1 VTRVTRRSTCPIS
14 SALDV
19 LGDKWTLL
27 VMRDLLLVGKRHY
40 REFLESEE
48 RIATNILADRLAR
61 LEAYGIVDKTTDD
74 PRSGKQTY
82 HPTDKGRDLIAVL
95 LELMS
100 WSDRHDAGAHAPRR
114 LVDAYQADREGVAA
128 GVLEAGSVATYLASG
143 PAIRPTHRQFSNE
156 PQGQPADRRPREVST
171 NPLEPNSSRTS
182 ARSR

>member
-1 VTRVTRRSTCPIS
+1 LTRVRRRSTCPIS

-40 REFLESEE
+40 REYLASEE

-61 LEAYGIVDKTTDD
+61 LESCGIIEKTTDD

-82 HPTDKGRDLIAVL
+82 HPTDKGRDLIPVL

-100 WSDRHDAGAHAPRR
+100 WSDRHDPGANAPHE
-114 LVDAYQADREGVAA
+114 LVDAYRADRDGVAA
-128 GVLEAGSVATYLASG
+128 GVGAAGSVASYLESG
-143 PAIRPTHRQFSNE
+143 
-156 PQGQPADRRPREVST
+156 
-171 NPLEPNSSRTS
+171 L
-182 ARSR
+182 RS